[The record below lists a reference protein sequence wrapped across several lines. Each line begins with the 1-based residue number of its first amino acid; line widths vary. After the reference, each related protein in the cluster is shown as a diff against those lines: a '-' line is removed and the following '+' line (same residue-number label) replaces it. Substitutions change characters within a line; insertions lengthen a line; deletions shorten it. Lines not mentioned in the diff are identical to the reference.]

1 MAYDFSQL
9 NDKEFE
15 ALVADLLSVYFG
27 KRIERFKQGKD
38 GGVDGRFYSDPGN
51 ETILQCKHYLKTGY
65 RGLIS
70 KLKNDEVKKV
80 TKLSPDKYIFVTS
93 LQLSR
98 KNKTE
103 IKEIFSPFLK
113 REDDVFGQEDLND
126 ILSENPRI
134 EEKYFKLWITSTNV
148 FDRIINNAI
157 KGRSESILE
166 SAKDKSK
173 LFVTTQNFKEAIDK
187 LEDDHV
193 LIITG
198 EPGIGKTT
206 LAENICLRYV
216 RDGFNFLK
224 IEESVSEAENV
235 YKPEEKQIF
244 YFDDFLGSNYLE
256 AIEYKKDS
264 HIVNFIERVNRD
276 NSKRL
281 ILTSRTNILN
291 SGIQHSPIFVDK
303 KIDKNEYLL
312 KIESLS
318 EYDKAQI
325 LYNHIWH
332 GNLMDDFI
340 SELYVDKRYHKII
353 KHRNYSPRIIQFIT
367 DNDRMSID
375 ESSKYWDYILDT
387 LNNPSDIWN
396 QCFKRQNNEQ
406 TRNLVS
412 AVVFNSGS
420 MGENQLRDTF
430 NSLNQLEG
438 LANQSHSVKDFDS
451 ISEISVKT
459 FLNRTITKNSV
470 QYTLFNPSLGD
481 YVINDYSNK
490 PDKIMKIFA
499 SLNTLESLKNL
510 SDLFIGD
517 IINLRFKEEIY
528 QYVFE
533 QSFKDFKHLDYKI
546 KLAYQVREYA
556 WAQDNIINLL
566 NYFLDNTSEIAH
578 EEYLFYLLD
587 DYFDEIIDLTEEK
600 VIDLTVWVESWND
613 QDIVSYALFIH
624 HRFHNCNSLKD
635 ILEEALK
642 YFMQSGVNDQISEI
656 DLGDFV
662 VYDNYGYDFK
672 NEHDIEFNV
681 TGAKKKLL
689 ELLYKD
695 FEFLFSEIPQ
705 FENIYVDF
713 HEIADTVDLE
723 QLLSDYD
730 RDRVYEDEG
739 LDRWHS
745 SSREHGRSINDLFER
760 T

>member
-15 ALVADLLSVYFG
+15 ALVADLLSVYFD
-27 KRIERFKQGKD
+27 KRIERFKSGKD
-38 GGVDGRFYSDPGN
+38 GGVDGRFYSDPDN
-51 ETILQCKHYLKTGY
+51 ESILQCKHYLKTGY
-65 RGLIS
+65 KGLIS
-70 KLKNDEVKKV
+70 KLKNDEAKKV
-80 TKLSPDKYIFVTS
+80 TKLSPDEYIFVTS
-93 LQLSR
+93 LPLSR

-103 IKEIFSPFLK
+103 IKEIFSPYLK
-113 REDDVFGQEDLND
+113 REDDIFGQEDLNV
-126 ILSENPRI
+126 ILSNNPNI

-166 SAKDKSK
+166 SAKYKSK

-216 RDGFNFLK
+216 KNGFNFLK

-367 DNDRMSID
+367 DNDRISID
-375 ESSKYWDYILDT
+375 DSSKYWDYILDT

-470 QYTLFNPSLGD
+470 RYTLFNPSLGD

-490 PDKIMKIFA
+490 PDKIKKIFA

-517 IINLRFKEEIY
+517 IINPRFKEEIY

-533 QSFKDFKHLDYKI
+533 QSFKDFQHLDYKI

-556 WAQDNIINLL
+556 WAQDYIINLL
-566 NYFLDNTSEIAH
+566 NYFLENKSEIDQ

-587 DYFDEIIDLTEEK
+587 EYFDEINDMTEEK
-600 VIDLTVWVESWND
+600 VFDLTVWYESWND

-635 ILEEALK
+635 ILEEALIF
-642 YFMQSGVNDQISEI
+642 FMQSGVNDQISEL

-672 NEHDIEFNV
+672 NERDIEFNV
-681 TGAKKKLL
+681 TVAKKKLL
-689 ELLYKD
+689 EILYKD

-730 RDRVYEDEG
+730 RDRVHEDEG
-739 LDRWHS
+739 LDGWHS
-745 SSREHGRSINDLFER
+745 SSREHGRSIDDLFER